1 MDLILDARGCFA
13 WVEGPSSAPLIS
25 ASAVR
30 PTLDQ
35 PHRVQ
40 GSSPGNPETEE
51 IPNKTESLDDPLDP
65 LGAVPLYPEV
75 DSATRAYTQPLL
87 PIWAIAAALNGW

>member
-1 MDLILDARGCFA
+1 MDLILDATGSFA
-13 WVEGPSSAPLIS
+13 WVEGPTSAPLIS
-25 ASAVR
+25 TGAVR

-35 PHRVQ
+35 PHPVH
-40 GSSPGNPETEE
+40 GSSPGNPETEDV
-51 IPNKTESLDDPLDP
+51 PTKTESLGNPLDP